1 MLDEC
6 HYSFLGFGHNTD
18 SIAVPTCNNPPAMKI
33 DLVITEL
40 HPGGAERCC
49 TSLAL
54 YLHRHHHRVRVL
66 SLGERSSSPAKARLV
81 DALEGEGIEVQHFG
95 ARSIADFPRVL
106 ARLRRAVAGDPPEL
120 AQSFL
125 WHANLLSSLV
135 YPARKIPWIAGV
147 RVVEPR
153 RWRALFSR
161 FWARRAAHVV
171 CVSDEVAQWCHRTE
185 GVPHARLSVIPNG
198 VELPDAQ
205 DINPQGRSP
214 IPEHSGAASRPTR
227 PEPILLFVGRMEHQK
242 GIDQLMLHAES
253 ILKQLP
259 HHRLVL
265 IGDGS
270 WATRWQAFSE
280 CSCLAHRMEWLGHR
294 SDVSDWMA
302 KSELLLLP
310 TRYEGMPNV
319 VLEAMAHGLPIAVT
333 RVQGIAEALGT
344 RLADQSAD
352 AGDWAGWA
360 KLVVRLARDE
370 GLRVELAV
378 ANRQRAETHFALD
391 GILQRYVDL
400 FQATLERQRTR

>member
-1 MLDEC
+1 
-6 HYSFLGFGHNTD
+6 
-18 SIAVPTCNNPPAMKI
+18 MKI

-66 SLGERSSSPAKARLV
+66 SLGERSNPSKARLV
-81 DALEGEGIEVQHFG
+81 EALEGDGIEVQHFG
-95 ARSIADFPRVL
+95 ARSISDFPRVR
-106 ARLRRAVAGDPPEL
+106 AHLRRAVAVDPPEL
-120 AQSFL
+120 AQAFL

-153 RWRALFSR
+153 RWRALISR
-161 FWARRAAHVV
+161 FWARQAAHVV
-171 CVSDEVAQWCHRTE
+171 CVSDDVAQWCHRTE
-185 GVPHARLSVIPNG
+185 GVPRDRLSVISNG

-205 DINPQGRSP
+205 DINPQGMSPSPEPTDFARRS
-214 IPEHSGAASRPTR
+214 TR

-270 WATRWQAFSE
+270 WAPRWQAFSE
-280 CSCLAHRMEWLGHR
+280 SSCLAHRMEWLGHR

-319 VLEAMAHGLPIAVT
+319 VLEAMAHGLPIAVM
-333 RVQGIAEALGT
+333 RVQGIAEALGP

-352 AGDWAGWA
+352 AGDWEGWA

-370 GLRVELAV
+370 GLRHALAV
-378 ANRQRAETHFALD
+378 ENRQRAETHFALD

-400 FQATLERQRTR
+400 FHATLDRQRTR

>member
-1 MLDEC
+1 
-6 HYSFLGFGHNTD
+6 
-18 SIAVPTCNNPPAMKI
+18 MKI

-49 TSLAL
+49 ASLAL
-54 YLHRHHHRVRVL
+54 YLHRHQHRVRVL
-66 SLGERSSSPAKARLV
+66 SLGERSSPAKARLV
-81 DALEGEGIEVQHFG
+81 EALEGEGIEVQHFG
-95 ARSIADFPRVL
+95 ARSISDFPRVR
-106 ARLRRAVAGDPPEL
+106 AQLRRAVAADPPEL
-120 AQSFL
+120 AQAFL

-135 YPARKIPWIAGV
+135 YPGRHIPWIAGV

-153 RWRALFSR
+153 RWRALLSR
-161 FWARRAAHVV
+161 FWARRTAHVV
-171 CVSDEVAQWCHRTE
+171 CVSDEVAQWCHRAE
-185 GVPHARLSVIPNG
+185 GVPHSRISVIPNG
-198 VELPDAQ
+198 VELPAAQ
-205 DINPQGRSP
+205 DLNPQGRSP
-214 IPEHSGAASRPTR
+214 SPEHPGFASLATR

-253 ILKQLP
+253 ILQQLP

-270 WATRWQAFSE
+270 WGPRWQAFSE
-280 CSCLAHRMEWLGHR
+280 RSRLAHRMEWLGHR

-333 RVQGIAEALGT
+333 RVQGIAEALGP

-360 KLVVRLARDE
+360 KLVVGLARDE
-370 GLRVELAV
+370 GLRCELAV

-400 FQATLERQRTR
+400 FRSTLDRQRTR